1 MSALWLA
8 HIRNGSTKETIEIHE
23 SMTGEWIQ
31 ISIVVAHDEHS
42 ITSECSIAPAHEQSS
57 LPRMNETHARDVKFA
72 RRMEL
77 DPACDRLRGP

>member
-42 ITSECSIAPAHEQSS
+42 ITSECSIAPAHEQ
-57 LPRMNETHARDVKFA
+57 
-72 RRMEL
+72 
-77 DPACDRLRGP
+77 